1 VRSKPEEPADDAE
14 PTGLPIQPV
23 DTYTDELG
31 RTITIYPTRYAE
43 GSGVQPFTAKPRR
56 RE

>member
-1 VRSKPEEPADDAE
+1 MRSKPEEPADDAE
-14 PTGLPIQPV
+14 RTGLPIQPV

-31 RTITIYPTRYAE
+31 RKITIYPTRYAE